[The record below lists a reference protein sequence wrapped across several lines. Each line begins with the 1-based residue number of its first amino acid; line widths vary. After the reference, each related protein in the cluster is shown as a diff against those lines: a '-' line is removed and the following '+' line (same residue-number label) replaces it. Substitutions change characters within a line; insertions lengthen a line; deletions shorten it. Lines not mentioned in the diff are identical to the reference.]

1 MSMAMGLVS
10 KLDSLAVPL
19 LYGRTTGVSCDGPAR
34 AIVVRLMSTLASPP
48 EQPSSRAGAP
58 PGRGA
63 LDPAAF
69 DALFRA
75 CAADVHGYLISLL
88 GDRSAAE
95 DVTALAFE
103 RLYRSRS
110 RLDHRRGTPRAWL
123 FSIARNAALDEL
135 RQRRRRGGY
144 ALDNDP
150 PDERAPSDA
159 LEDAERRATVGEALA
174 SLPLRERE
182 LVLLKFHGQLS
193 NGELARALGISASN
207 VGTRLHRALTALR
220 EHCGEADGEQVA

>member
-1 MSMAMGLVS
+1 MSA
-10 KLDSLAVPL
+10 
-19 LYGRTTGVSCDGPAR
+19 
-34 AIVVRLMSTLASPP
+34 LASPP
-48 EQPSSRAGAP
+48 EQPSSRAGAS

-63 LDPAAF
+63 LDSAAF
-69 DALFRA
+69 EALFRA
-75 CAADVHGYLISLL
+75 SAADVHGYLISLL

-135 RQRRRRGGY
+135 RQRRRRSRYDLGE
-144 ALDNDP
+144 DP
-150 PDERAPSDA
+150 PDDRVSPDP
-159 LEDAERRATVGEALA
+159 LEDVERRASVGDALA

-193 NGELARALGISASN
+193 NGELARALGISESN
-207 VGTRLHRALTALR
+207 VGTRLHRALTRLR
-220 EHCGEADGEQVA
+220 EHCAQTDGERVA